1 MNFVI
6 QAASIDTTTR
16 SNWSALFVWFPTS
29 PSEHEGHPARKDAFD
44 SRRFDNSGL
53 TRRIVLPVTHLGTAR
68 DLSGN
73 RKLGFEG
80 ETTVNRKDYGLN
92 WNAVLASG
100 GFVVGNEVK
109 VSLSI
114 QAA

>member
-1 MNFVI
+1 LTIRDV
-6 QAASIDTTTR
+6 
-16 SNWSALFVWFPTS
+16 
-29 PSEHEGHPARKDAFD
+29 
-44 SRRFDNSGL
+44 

-68 DLSGN
+68 DLWGN
-73 RKLGFEG
+73 EKLGFEG

-92 WNAVLASG
+92 WNAALETG
-100 GFVVGNEVK
+100 GVVVGNEVK